1 MDIFSIIIILLLVIG
16 YLFIGAFFYDISL
29 YVYSKYRKGEFFAR
43 IASSLNDNPVLLFVW
58 GFLFIAWI
66 FYFLFYLLINK
77 PLEFIISI
85 HSEKR
90 ENLTEKCVFP
100 DIY

>member
-1 MDIFSIIIILLLVIG
+1 MIFNIIITLLLVIG

-29 YVYSKYRKGEFFAR
+29 YIYSKYGKGEFFAK
-43 IASSLNDNPVLLFVW
+43 IASSLNDYPVLLFVW
-58 GFLFIAWI
+58 GFLFIAQVV
-66 FYFLFYLLINK
+66 YFIFYLLINK

-90 ENLTEKCVFP
+90 EDLKEKCIFS
-100 DIY
+100 DSYY